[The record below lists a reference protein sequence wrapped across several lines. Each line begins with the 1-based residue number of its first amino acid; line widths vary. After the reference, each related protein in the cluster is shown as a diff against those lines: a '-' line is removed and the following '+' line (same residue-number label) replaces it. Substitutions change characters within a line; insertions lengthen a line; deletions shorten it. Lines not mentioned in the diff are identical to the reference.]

1 MSRESSGDVESGFNT
16 DSALPKIS
24 IEWQMPYLKFNEKFY
39 KEVTA
44 FSDHV
49 LILALRVIGEKFTP
63 KVFHFSK
70 FLDKVTNSVDVTSLI
85 KDLQTAGVKLDAH
98 FEAWAERLY
107 SDDSDDES
115 GQVTDVCA
123 LISSLKN

>member
-1 MSRESSGDVESGFNT
+1 
-16 DSALPKIS
+16 
-24 IEWQMPYLKFNEKFY
+24 MPYLKFKEKFY

-85 KDLQTAGVKLDAH
+85 KDLQTAGVKFDAN

-107 SDDSDDES
+107 ADDLDDST
-115 GQVTDVCA
+115 GQVTDVCT
-123 LISSLKN
+123 LISSLKNNF

>member
-1 MSRESSGDVESGFNT
+1 
-16 DSALPKIS
+16 
-24 IEWQMPYLKFNEKFY
+24 MPYLKFNEKFY

-70 FLDKVTNSVDVTSLI
+70 FLD
-85 KDLQTAGVKLDAH
+85 
-98 FEAWAERLY
+98 
-107 SDDSDDES
+107 
-115 GQVTDVCA
+115 
-123 LISSLKN
+123 